1 LILSLVPLSQCSLMS
16 RIGLRLGAAHVH
28 HQSALDHK
36 PRQPWAV
43 RNMKAEMLANE
54 RKPWQPLNLKPRQ
67 IGNIEEEDRPTA
79 CVGICYYNKLM
90 ALEAKEDL
98 ANHNLVYKDQSSN
111 NIPEPCD
118 NNICNDMEEDITVS
132 DEMGPEISPESNV
145 IVIDDEAGAVRRHG
159 HGSSVTGD
167 TIYIDDNDSER
178 LQNDDNTVDFSHAQF
193 A

>member
-1 LILSLVPLSQCSLMS
+1 MLSLVPLSQCSLMS

-54 RKPWQPLNLKPRQ
+54 RKPWQPLKPQ
-67 IGNIEEEDRPTA
+67 QLGTIDEEDRPTA

-98 ANHNLVYKDQSSN
+98 ANHNMVYKNQPKEN
-111 NIPEPCD
+111 GEPCD
-118 NNICNDMEEDITVS
+118 NQSICNDMDEDITLTDDVKTDS
-132 DEMGPEISPESNV
+132 TDGNL
-145 IVIDDEAGAVRRHG
+145 IVIDDEAQGDVKMR
-159 HGSSVTGD
+159 SNPVITD
-167 TIYIDDNDSER
+167 TIYIDDDN
-178 LQNDDNTVDFSHAQF
+178 NDDTNKVD
-193 A
+193 

>member
-1 LILSLVPLSQCSLMS
+1 MLSLVPLSQCSLMS
-16 RIGLRLGAAHVH
+16 RIGLRLGAAHGH

-54 RKPWQPLNLKPRQ
+54 RKPWQPLKPRQ

-98 ANHNLVYKDQSSN
+98 ANHNLVYKDQKE
-111 NIPEPCD
+111 EPCD
-118 NNICNDMEEDITVS
+118 KDSACNEMEEDIIFNTEQQEGKSS
-132 DEMGPEISPESNV
+132 DNNV
-145 IVIDDEAGAVRRHG
+145 I
-159 HGSSVTGD
+159 
-167 TIYIDDNDSER
+167 
-178 LQNDDNTVDFSHAQF
+178 L
-193 A
+193 

>member
-1 LILSLVPLSQCSLMS
+1 MS

-54 RKPWQPLNLKPRQ
+54 RKPWQPLKPRQ

-98 ANHNLVYKDQSSN
+98 ANHNLVYKDQPSN

-118 NNICNDMEEDITVS
+118 NINNICNDMEEDITVV
-132 DEMGPEISPESNV
+132 DEVGPELSPDSNV
-145 IVIDDEAGAVRRHG
+145 IVIDDEAGAEKRHFG

-167 TIYIDDNDSER
+167 TIYIDDNEPER